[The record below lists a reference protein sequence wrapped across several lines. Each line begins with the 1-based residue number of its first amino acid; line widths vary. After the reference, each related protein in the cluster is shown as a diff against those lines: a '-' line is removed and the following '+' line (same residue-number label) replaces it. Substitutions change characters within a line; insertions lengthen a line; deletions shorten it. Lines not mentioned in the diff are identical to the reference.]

1 MTDPISDS
9 AARILRLLYEFARN
23 PFNDGTLSFGL
34 AGICH
39 ATRLDIEVARKIAND
54 LVREGLAEQTHPEKF
69 RITLQG
75 MQVAARP
82 ARPLKSIA
90 RNAR

>member
-34 AGICH
+34 SGICH

-54 LVREGLAEQTHPEKF
+54 LVHEGLAEQTHTHPEKF

-82 ARPLKSIA
+82 LKSIA

>member
-1 MTDPISDS
+1 MTDLLNDS
-9 AARILRLLYEFARN
+9 ATRILRLLYEFARN

-39 ATRLDIEVARKIAND
+39 ATRLDIEVARKITND
-54 LVREGLAEQTHPEKF
+54 LVHEGLAEQTHPEKF

-82 ARPLKSIA
+82 LKSIA